1 MFGLEKLFQKERVSV
16 KELAKLLKTSPEVL
30 EKFDAA
36 YKNYVITND
45 ETTNNVFEISAK
57 NAAEN
62 ERAKWE
68 TFDIHTLDPLVN
80 RIVDELI
87 AQTPVYH
94 YERDGLSR
102 NLLPAPNGNALV
114 TCEEVN
120 SLPEKMRPQ
129 LTGHL
134 MHIDLDGQPSYIE
147 LLDLYIRSRKESNPE
162 RARGFYHRFR

>member
-1 MFGLEKLFQKERVSV
+1 MFGLEKLFQKERISV
-16 KELAKLLKTSPEVL
+16 KELAKLLKTSPRAL

-45 ETTNNVFEISAK
+45 KITNNVFEISAK
-57 NAAEN
+57 NASES

-80 RIVDELI
+80 RIVEELVV
-87 AQTPVYH
+87 QTPVYH
-94 YERDGLSR
+94 YERGGQAG

-120 SLPEKMRPQ
+120 NFQRRCAPNLRDTS
-129 LTGHL
+129 
-134 MHIDLDGQPSYIE
+134 
-147 LLDLYIRSRKESNPE
+147 
-162 RARGFYHRFR
+162 